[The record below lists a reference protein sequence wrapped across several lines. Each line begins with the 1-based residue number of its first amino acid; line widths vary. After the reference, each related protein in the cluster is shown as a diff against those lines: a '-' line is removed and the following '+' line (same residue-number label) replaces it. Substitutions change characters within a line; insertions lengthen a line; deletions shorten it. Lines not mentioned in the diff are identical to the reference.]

1 MQVIEWEKAS
11 RRLSQHEVDS
21 FYERPLDAPTL
32 FRFTTTSIAL
42 PPHGG
47 SFSLKLVLSGEEHY
61 EIGPRRI
68 TLQPG
73 QLLFINEGER
83 YASRIEKHTESL
95 SIFAPIDE
103 VAPAIESAVNSRVY
117 SLEDHPDTTAQFEIP
132 QISFQLGRKSA
143 AAIRQLVTAID
154 DSDSID
160 TQDAMRRLLA
170 EALGELFNTTPP
182 RTIAEIKKRSTRD
195 ELRRRILRAKEYIDD
210 VHGHYNNLDDLA
222 AVACLSKYHF
232 LRSFRAI
239 FGLSPAAY
247 ARRIRLQHAG
257 RTLAQTGD
265 VIAASRR
272 AGYRDP
278 RAFERAYKRVTG
290 KDLLPGSRKHTKK
303 YP

>member
-11 RRLSQHEVDS
+11 RSFSQHEVDS

-32 FRFTTTSIAL
+32 FRFTTTNIAL

-68 TLQPG
+68 TLRPG

-83 YASRIEKHTESL
+83 YASRIDKRTESL
-95 SIFAPIDE
+95 CIFAPRDE
-103 VAPAIESAVNSRVY
+103 ATPAIASAVSGRVF
-117 SLEDHPDTTAQFEIP
+117 SLEDHTETGPLFEIP
-132 QISFQLGRKSA
+132 QISFQHGRKSA
-143 AAIRQLVTAID
+143 AAMQQLVKAID
-154 DSDSID
+154 DNDTVY

-182 RTIAEIKKRSTRD
+182 CTIADVKKRSTRD
-195 ELRRRILRAKEYIDD
+195 ELRRRVLRAKEHINDM
-210 VHGHYNNLDDLA
+210 HGHYDNLEDLA

-232 LRSFRAI
+232 LRSFTAI

-257 RTLAQTGD
+257 QAVAQTGD
-265 VIAASRR
+265 VIAAARR

-278 RAFERAYKRVTG
+278 RAFERAYKRVIG
-290 KDLLPGSRKHTKK
+290 KDLLPTLH
-303 YP
+303 